1 MASSADPVGRASTS
15 AAARCWNAAGYSI
28 TGGQAAWSETAL
40 AQPVKKIVTVPRA
53 ITPGFQHPAVR
64 IIGFFHGLKALGRA
78 SGLFA
83 GAARAKDEEKDG
95 DGQREPRECPPP
107 QRGKEGDHRR
117 PRFQSSSRA

>member
-1 MASSADPVGRASTS
+1 MLFGSASIS

-40 AQPVKKIVTVPRA
+40 AQPVNKIVTVPRA
-53 ITPGFQHPAVR
+53 ISPGFQHPAVR
-64 IIGFFHGLKALGRA
+64 IIGFCHGLKALGRA
-78 SGLFA
+78 FGLFA
-83 GAARAKDEEKDG
+83 SAARAKDEEEG
-95 DGQREPRECPPP
+95 GNGQREPRECPPP